1 VLWLCELARNRLRST
16 IIQAVRLAYSPVS
29 TRLLLAL
36 VGALLL
42 VRLPS
47 LVQPMGPD
55 QGLYAYV
62 GERIRHGELAY
73 RDAWDQKPPGIHYVY
88 AALRSASSRDLVVPA
103 ADAAAAALIAAML
116 WSVGSKLGG
125 PVAGGLSAA
134 LFLLLSDPSMARLG
148 GVRVRAQCETF
159 IALAVTASLRL
170 AIRGAQ
176 GSRGSQSSQSS
187 QSSGGSG
194 GSGGSRVA
202 VLLAAGLLLGA
213 AFALKYNA
221 GLYVLVVLLA
231 LAITRD
237 LTLRDVAV
245 LASGALVIPLILL
258 CVFWQGGAL
267 NDVYQATIV
276 YNVRYSGETYASRWD
291 MLAYL
296 VRFPL
301 RHAKVDPLWFV
312 GGVGCIV
319 LVVAAVRRR
328 AAWLPIAWV
337 AIACVSIAINGSRE
351 LPQYFLQ
358 AAPALALAAG
368 LAATSALAPLPVLAR
383 WLVVLLVAY
392 GTWRVGDDPFPKLAR
407 NVWQDTQYALGRIDR
422 RTHLTRY
429 GGARDTDKYSAL
441 DNMDIGA
448 FLASKTAPDETVYV
462 FGYSPGSYVYANR
475 RSASRFFWSRPVI
488 LGFNREDPRYG
499 VAGLRSD
506 LDRNRPAY
514 VVLQQHDWSPD
525 VQDSGP
531 FFLSQ
536 PQLADWLRAG
546 YHPVEPF
553 IEGFQAWERN
563 VR

>member
-1 VLWLCELARNRLRST
+1 MVK
-16 IIQAVRLAYSPVS
+16 
-29 TRLLLAL
+29 RLLLAL

-73 RDAWDQKPPGIHYVY
+73 RDAWDQKSPGIHYVY
-88 AALRSASSRDLVVPA
+88 AALRTASSRDLVVPG
-103 ADAAAAALIAAML
+103 ADLAAAALVAALL
-116 WSVGSKLGG
+116 WSLGSRLGG

-134 LFLLLSDPSMARLG
+134 LFLLLSDPSMARYD

-159 IALAVTASLRL
+159 IALAVTASLTL
-170 AIRGAQ
+170 ATRGSQ
-176 GSRGSQSSQSS
+176 GSRGS
-187 QSSGGSG
+187 
-194 GSGGSRVA
+194 RAA
-202 VLLAAGLLLGA
+202 VLLGAGLLLGA

-221 GLYVLVVLLA
+221 GLYVVVVLLA
-231 LAITRD
+231 LAITCG
-237 LTLRDVAV
+237 LTLLDVV
-245 LASGALVIPLILL
+245 LIAAGSLVIPLILL
-258 CVFWQGGAL
+258 FVFWQGGAL
-267 NDVYQATIV
+267 GDLYQATIA

-291 MLAYL
+291 MLTYL

-301 RHAKVDPLWFV
+301 RHAQLDPLWFV
-312 GGVGCIV
+312 GGVGCIF
-319 LVVAAVRRR
+319 LLIAGVRRR
-328 AAWLPIAWV
+328 AAWLPVAWV

-358 AAPALALAAG
+358 TAPALALAAG

-383 WLVVLLVAY
+383 WLIVLLVAY

-407 NVWQDTQYALGRIDR
+407 NVWQDTQYAIGRVDR
-422 RTHLTRY
+422 RAHLARF

-488 LGFNREDPRYG
+488 LDFNREDPHYG
-499 VAGLRSD
+499 VGGLRSD
-506 LDRNRPAY
+506 LERNRPAY
-514 VVLQQHDWSPD
+514 VVLQQHDWYPD

-536 PQLADWLRAG
+536 PPLADWLRAG

-563 VR
+563 GR